1 MCTCRSSSW
10 RRNNNIEYHLCVLCR
25 QHAVFRCGLY
35 LRMSHRS
42 VVYVSVCVLATAL
55 SFAITYVPTETV
67 WSRFAWAKEHVTGVM
82 GGTHWRHLAN
92 TLDRSVRR
100 RRYSLVGVNG
110 TKIGL
115 QKPEKCLQTV
125 DCQEKNFFSCIKI
138 FCKLFKHMVSNLLPR
153 RDNATISCCAAVRKI
168 IFGKDCNRRVTVKF
182 SQGHWYW

>member
-1 MCTCRSSSW
+1 MRPIPANVSPF
-10 RRNNNIEYHLCVLCR
+10 RGLCVCLCAGHSLKLCDNLCTDR
-25 QHAVFRCGLY
+25 DCLEQIRVGQGARDG
-35 LRMSHRS
+35 
-42 VVYVSVCVLATAL
+42 
-55 SFAITYVPTETV
+55 
-67 WSRFAWAKEHVTGVM
+67 GN

-115 QKPEKCLQTV
+115 PKPEKCLQTV

-153 RDNATISCCAAVRKI
+153 RDNATISWYQLLCSC
-168 IFGKDCNRRVTVKF
+168 
-182 SQGHWYW
+182 SQNHIWKGLQ